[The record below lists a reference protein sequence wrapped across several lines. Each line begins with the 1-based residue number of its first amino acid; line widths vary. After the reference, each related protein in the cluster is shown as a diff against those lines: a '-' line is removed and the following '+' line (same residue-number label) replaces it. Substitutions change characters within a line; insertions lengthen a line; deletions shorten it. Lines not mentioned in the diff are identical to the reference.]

1 MTPDV
6 VEKIKNALQDSATIG
21 QICQGKPAGGGK
33 RDSKLILVR
42 ANVLYRY
49 RQLNPE
55 FDRFVVEAIAD
66 SNSVGQKLRFS
77 RVRGRIHSARVRE
90 DANDYHRILALFP
103 TNFPGRDDAVHDLFV
118 AVFERSLKSENVR
131 ARVKHYVAAHNR
143 MFPTKYAKF
152 AGRPL
157 VWLDAQLFDQGA
169 MTLGDTIS
177 RGPWD

>member
-1 MTPDV
+1 
-6 VEKIKNALQDSATIG
+6 
-21 QICQGKPAGGGK
+21 
-33 RDSKLILVR
+33 
-42 ANVLYRY
+42 
-49 RQLNPE
+49 
-55 FDRFVVEAIAD
+55 
-66 SNSVGQKLRFS
+66 
-77 RVRGRIHSARVRE
+77 
-90 DANDYHRILALFP
+90 
-103 TNFPGRDDAVHDLFV
+103 V

>member
-1 MTPDV
+1 MASVVCLKGLHPMSKDNVSIHKGRRCCIACRRIAAANPSMTSMTPDV

-77 RVRGRIHSARVRE
+77 PVRGRIHTARVRE

-103 TNFPGRDDAVHDLFV
+103 TNFP
-118 AVFERSLKSENVR
+118 
-131 ARVKHYVAAHNR
+131 VK
-143 MFPTKYAKF
+143 
-152 AGRPL
+152 G
-157 VWLDAQLFDQGA
+157 
-169 MTLGDTIS
+169 
-177 RGPWD
+177 